1 VSAVEDDGKV
11 LVRVRVMGKSIW
23 TLASPADAAR
33 INHDR
38 INFAITKPATISDIQ
53 KKRGRPAIGKGEP
66 VLVRLRPELEA
77 KLDTWINRKCNR
89 PSRPEA
95 IRQLVEKALAPKKRK
110 AKGRK

>member
-1 VSAVEDDGKV
+1 MSD
-11 LVRVRVMGKSIW
+11 
-23 TLASPADAAR
+23 
-33 INHDR
+33 
-38 INFAITKPATISDIQ
+38 TISDIP

-77 KLDTWINRKCNR
+77 KLATWINRRGVR

-110 AKGRK
+110 PKARK